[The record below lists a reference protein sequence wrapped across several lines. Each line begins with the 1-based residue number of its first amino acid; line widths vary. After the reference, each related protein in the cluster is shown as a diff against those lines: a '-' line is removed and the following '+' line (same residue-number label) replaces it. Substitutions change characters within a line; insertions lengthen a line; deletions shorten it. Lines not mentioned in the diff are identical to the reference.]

1 MEEEWIWRRG
11 EGGGGRG
18 RIGRSR
24 GRGYCGRD
32 VMYERRTNFQK
43 KKRVYLRRGGLG
55 KLRGKALEE
64 IQQERY

>member
-1 MEEEWIWRRG
+1 
-11 EGGGGRG
+11 
-18 RIGRSR
+18 
-24 GRGYCGRD
+24 
-32 VMYERRTNFQK
+32 MYERRTNFQK